1 MKFSTFYG
9 SGAAMGFPPREI
21 KAMTLWE
28 YMACV
33 KGWNRAQG
41 GGHAHEGDP
50 ISDEEYD
57 RVCKLMDG
65 IDGRS

>member
-33 KGWNRAQG
+33 SGWNRANSS
-41 GGHAHEGDP
+41 GHAHQGDP

-57 RVCKLMDG
+57 RVCKIMDG